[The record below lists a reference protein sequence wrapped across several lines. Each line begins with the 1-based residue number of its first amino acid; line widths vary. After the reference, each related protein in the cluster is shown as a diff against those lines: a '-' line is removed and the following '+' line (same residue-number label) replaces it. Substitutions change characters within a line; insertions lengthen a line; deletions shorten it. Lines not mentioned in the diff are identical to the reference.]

1 MIPYVEIIGKYTL
14 KSFAVVEPSQC
25 WFELSYYDIG
35 QFEVY
40 APANESN
47 LSALKMGNY
56 IKIPNKPYLW
66 IIKSVQ
72 YTFNSEGARMIDVK
86 GFEAKWLLHT
96 RCILNPYQLETDL
109 ATAVYNLVYNNLGLG
124 ALSYRKIIGVDVIE
138 PEFDITIDETQ
149 APRENIADFLLAL
162 LKANKCGCYITFEN
176 GQITFN
182 FIEGV
187 DRTSSVIFSQSMD
200 NLISSE
206 YFENSENKKTF
217 CRVVSKF
224 SENNQDVEYAQDYDQ
239 GATNID
245 RLEMVVESN
254 LSTKLE
260 DGTEILPSS
269 NTYKTMQ
276 QQEGKNQLAERYID
290 VQFNAELDLQYSNY
304 EFEKDFFIGD
314 VVKVRDEFFNY
325 EASTRILKYTFKQDE
340 QGYGEDAEYGN
351 E

>member
-1 MIPYVEIIGKYTL
+1 MIPYVEVIGKYTL
-14 KSFAVVEPSQC
+14 KSFAMVEPSEC

-35 QFEVY
+35 EFEVY
-40 APANESN
+40 APATSN
-47 LSALKMGNY
+47 NLQALKMGNY

-96 RCILNPYQLETDL
+96 RCILNPYQLESNL

-124 ALSYRKIIGVDVIE
+124 ALSYRKIVGVNVIQ
-138 PEFDITIDETQ
+138 PTFNITIEQTQ
-149 APRENIADFLLAL
+149 ATREDIADFLLAL
-162 LKANKCGCYITFEN
+162 LKANKCGCYTTFES
-176 GQITFN
+176 GQITFRV
-182 FIEGV
+182 IQGV
-187 DRTSSVIFSQSMD
+187 DRTSSVLFAQSMD

-224 SENNQDVEYAQDYDQ
+224 SENDQDVEYAQDYNT

-290 VQFNAELDLQYSNY
+290 VQFNAELDLQYSSY

-314 VVKVRDEFFNY
+314 LVEVRDEYFNY
-325 EASTRILKYTFKQDE
+325 EASTRILKYTFKQDAT
-340 QGYGEDAEYGN
+340 GYGEQAEYGN

>member
-1 MIPYVEIIGKYTL
+1 
-14 KSFAVVEPSQC
+14 
-25 WFELSYYDIG
+25 
-35 QFEVY
+35 
-40 APANESN
+40 
-47 LSALKMGNY
+47 MGNY

-86 GFEAKWLLHT
+86 GYEAKWLLHT
-96 RCILNPYQLETDL
+96 RCILNPYQLESSL

-124 ALSYRKIIGVDVIE
+124 ALSYRKIVGVNVIQ
-138 PEFDITIDETQ
+138 PTFNITIEQTQ
-149 APRENIADFLLAL
+149 ATREDIADFLLAL
-162 LKANKCGCYITFEN
+162 LKANKCGCYTTFES
-176 GQITFN
+176 GQITFRV
-182 FIEGV
+182 IQGV
-187 DRTSSVIFSQSMD
+187 DRTSSVLFAQSMD

-224 SENNQDVEYAQDYDQ
+224 SENNQDVEYAQDYNT

-269 NTYKTMQ
+269 DTYKTMQ

-290 VQFNAELDLQYSNY
+290 TQFNAELDLQYSNY
-304 EFEKDFFIGD
+304 EFEQDFFIGD
-314 VVKVRDEFFNY
+314 LVKVMDEYFGY
-325 EASTRILKYTFKQDE
+325 EASPRILKYTFKQDE
-340 QGYGEDAEYGN
+340 KGYGEQADYGN